1 MGLFRQPK
9 IKDGVAAQATVVDMS
24 NPRRDD
30 DAALIDIQ
38 VSARIHV
45 RFRLRVEIP
54 GQAPYEVKYG
64 CQVKPKK
71 MPHVGAVLP
80 VTVARDDPNRLRI
93 EWDDA
98 PDAARNPNGLRFK
111 SPIVIE
117 RSTIEVDLEPA
128 AFVPAPPVPRPAAGD
143 PVIVALERLVA
154 LRDAG
159 VLTQEEFEAQK
170 ARTLGSR

>member
-24 NPRRDD
+24 NPRRGD

-54 GQAPYEVKYG
+54 GQAPYEVRYG

-80 VTVARDDPNRLRI
+80 VTVSRDDPNKLRI

-98 PDAARNPNGLRFK
+98 PDAVRSPNGLRFK

-117 RSTIEVDLEPA
+117 RSTIEVDIEPA
-128 AFVPAPPVPRPAAGD
+128 AFVPASTAPAPAAGD
-143 PVIVALERLVA
+143 PVIVALERLAA
-154 LRDAG
+154 LRGTGA
-159 VLTQEEFEAQK
+159 LTQQEFDAQK
-170 ARTLGSR
+170 ARTLGQR